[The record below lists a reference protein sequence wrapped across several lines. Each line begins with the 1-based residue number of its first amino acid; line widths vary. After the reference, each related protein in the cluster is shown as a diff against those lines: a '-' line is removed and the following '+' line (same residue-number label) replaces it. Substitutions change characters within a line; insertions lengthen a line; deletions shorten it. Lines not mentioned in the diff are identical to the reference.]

1 VVISEDIEQRPD
13 LRRQSPANDSQDLEQ
28 ITPPRAGIVTL
39 PAEGYRDVLAIRR
52 FRRLWVVQLVA
63 GLGEALASVAMPLLA
78 YKITGSEALVGLIF
92 VVQLVPRVLLAP
104 VAGVLADR
112 LDRRRVMLGADLSRA
127 FLVALLPFATSA
139 WQIGIVAGLV
149 AAAGALARPAE
160 MAAVPMVVPRSELV
174 RALAIFQ
181 VSGSVVRVVGP
192 AIGAGLVGIA
202 GPAPAFGIQ
211 AACFF
216 CSSSLLWRFALPVV
230 ERVTLP
236 GGFFVTARREAWE
249 GIRVVWTNRIVRGI
263 AAVEALWQVTVA
275 ALFVTS
281 VVFLEKTMGLGDRGD
296 SVYALLTATFSGGAA
311 LGAVAAGH
319 LERRIGR
326 ARLMAVGYL
335 APLMLA
341 PLALTPPLPIVFAC
355 LFILGLAD
363 AWAVIGMQAYLAEAV
378 PDALRGRVYAGWSAA
393 VYLGGAIAFGAVGWT
408 TDRLGPPATM
418 AIAGL
423 LVGCGGPLLLL
434 VTGALADIR
443 RGGDESRTVVVEAI

>member
-1 VVISEDIEQRPD
+1 MVISEDIERRPGGVQPAPVD
-13 LRRQSPANDSQDLEQ
+13 DSPDRDEP
-28 ITPPRAGIVTL
+28 TPSRARVMTL
-39 PAEGYRDVLAIRR
+39 PAEGYRDVLANRR
-52 FRRLWVVQLVA
+52 FRRLWLVQLVA

-127 FLVALLPFATSA
+127 FLVMLLLFATSA
-139 WQIGIVAGLV
+139 WQIGVVAGLV

-160 MAAVPMVVPRSELV
+160 MAAVPMVVSRTDLV

-181 VSGSVVRVVGP
+181 VSGSVVRVAGP
-192 AIGAGLVGIA
+192 AIGAGLVGVA

-211 AACFF
+211 AVCFF
-216 CSSSLLWRFALPVV
+216 CSSALLWRFTLPVV
-230 ERVTLP
+230 ERVTAP
-236 GGFFVTARREAWE
+236 GGFFITARREAWE

-275 ALFVTS
+275 AMFVTS
-281 VVFLEKTMGLGDRGD
+281 VVFLEQTMRLGDRGD

-311 LGAVAAGH
+311 LGAVAAGR

-341 PLALTPPLPIVFAC
+341 PLALTPPLPVVFAC
-355 LFILGLAD
+355 FFILGLAD

-408 TDRLGPPATM
+408 THRLGPPATM

-434 VTGALADIR
+434 LTGALAAIR
-443 RGGDESRTVVVEAI
+443 RGGQEPRAVAAEAV